1 MPAAPA
7 GACRT
12 DVGRPEVPST
22 AATTKSE
29 VMLEIEVIPT
39 SAFDWTSQA
48 NQYREQGEPGIHLE
62 RRCVDID
69 SGAEVCDVDPAL
81 AGPRITVTDCL
92 LYRDGDGTLIGIL
105 NHYDGRSPLE
115 RKGGINIWVRPDRQR
130 QGVGTAL
137 VLEALRRWDDILPE
151 SQRYT
156 EAGLA
161 FLKSLIRRGEE
172 KLAHGARNILG
183 G

>member
-1 MPAAPA
+1 MEN
-7 GACRT
+7 
-12 DVGRPEVPST
+12 EVI
-22 AATTKSE
+22 
-29 VMLEIEVIPT
+29 LEIEVIPA

-48 NQYREQGEPGIHLE
+48 KQYREKGEPGIRLE

-69 SGAEVCDVDPAL
+69 SGEEVFDVDPAL

-92 LYRDGDGTLIGIL
+92 LFRDAEGTLIGIL

-115 RKGGINIWVRPDRQR
+115 KKGGINIWVRPDRQR
-130 QGVGTAL
+130 QGVGTSL
-137 VLEALRRWDDILPE
+137 VIEALRRWDDMLPE

-172 KLAHGARNILG
+172 KLANSTLANGSGNSG
-183 G
+183 SG